1 MGRSSSWKK
10 RSDNLNLP
18 LQQQSID
25 GETKVGRGQKRND
38 EIEVKVSNEAPTQ
51 PVVAND
57 VIQKNSE
64 ESSVANPE
72 ISDDYSDDY
81 NNSKN
86 DSEDRIKGEK
96 ENNEIL
102 TKNDN
107 NKKANNKKVTTPDNK
122 TLLSSLQLS
131 DESRNLLISILEADK
146 LLKNLAVSSPKP
158 PLTKDEITSQQ
169 NSTSSG
175 KIRTGKRNSG
185 KLEKNNHKR
194 HGGGRKKL
202 RRLRN
207 GRQTDRGMKA
217 GGAKSRKILGK
228 SGRAVQRTRKS
239 DQTGSKDKNK
249 RHNSPAVNLK
259 KRTKLESTDKDAIL
273 PDSKL
278 NVNDLTSG
286 SSGKSGI
293 LIKTSPQKL
302 PNFHKVVQHERVEND
317 MDNFDAT
324 MGGKI
329 GNEESDDEHERKP
342 SDEKLIKFRIIDKDG
357 EKINKKLNSEPNAKS
372 YHVNDDPKHEH
383 EDRLIKE
390 KLPKSEKLVVSN
402 NEEPNLIDEIAVV
415 NSVPHNAEKPHEE
428 YESSKAN
435 YKSANSIENLDN
447 NGQIGDQKHP
457 KTDDKSKERNRND
470 QNYRDSFLIKL
481 LRKAKAKI
489 KELKEKK
496 LNKMKHENQKEAK
509 KLDNK
514 SKSRKSK
521 KRLKLKQTEKSKI
534 TSHDK
539 DHGIQNPDEIKI
551 MSKVPAKS
559 EPINKLK
566 DRRDSA
572 REQKHGTKL
581 VHDFE
586 KPTKL
591 IKDHSKNEQL
601 DPSGKIVSHHHK
613 NFGHIDVYGHHK
625 TSHYRKA
632 SKHHLKK
639 SSDHDNKV
647 NKTRIIRNDKE
658 NFEKEKELIQIL
670 LNQVKLIKSQ
680 QENAENADIETSTKS
695 VEKGNFL
702 QDSEPHQPEIKEDI
716 KFSPKIESDGEKD
729 LNILN
734 LEENKKDAVS
744 DHAYDSND
752 LQEND
757 LTSKQTEQKE
767 ETSKSAKNKLP
778 NTSKTSKLLSPSKGQ
793 LEEKETIKEKAQNS
807 SKKDSKSTSKII
819 LSKEKLR
826 ELLKSII
833 RIYLKKQN
841 EKNDREEQERNR
853 EKILKLEPRSAQ
865 SSDRYTNGTIAAIKG
880 NVAAPKSST
889 AISLKTH
896 EPNSTVTY
904 QDDESSIHEPKEEPK
919 LNKNDDQM
927 KFIKGDDS
935 LNYDDDASSASVT
948 TKSSISSTAEGHQSQ
963 VDLENP
969 SGSGQVNK
977 TEDEKLG
984 NGDLEHGNGGNND
997 EKVTEETEEPFTLL
1011 VLEKL
1016 AQALRENAFGGKI

>member
-1 MGRSSSWKK
+1 MGRSLSLKK
-10 RSDNLNLP
+10 RSDNRNLP

-25 GETKVGRGQKRND
+25 GETKAGRGQKRND
-38 EIEVKVSNEAPTQ
+38 EIEVKVSNEAPAQ

-57 VIQKNSE
+57 VIQNNE

-81 NNSKN
+81 DNSKN
-86 DSEDRIKGEK
+86 DSEDRIKGKK
-96 ENNEIL
+96 ENNEIF

-146 LLKNLAVSSPKP
+146 VLKHLAVSSPKP
-158 PLTKDEITSQQ
+158 PSTKTDETISRQ
-169 NSTSSG
+169 NSTNSG

-194 HGGGRKKL
+194 QGGGRKKL
-202 RRLRN
+202 MRLRN
-207 GRQTDRGMKA
+207 GRQRDRGMKA

-228 SGRAVQRTRKS
+228 SGRAVQRTRKR
-239 DQTGSKDKNK
+239 DQNVLNDKNI
-249 RHNSPAVNLK
+249 PAVNIK
-259 KRTKLESTDKDAIL
+259 KRTKLESTDKDAVL
-273 PDSKL
+273 PPSKL
-278 NVNDLTSG
+278 NFNHLTSG

-293 LIKTSPQKL
+293 LMKTSPQKL
-302 PNFHKVVQHERVEND
+302 PNFHKVVQHEREEND

-329 GNEESDDEHERKP
+329 ENEESDDEHERKP
-342 SDEKLIKFRIIDKDG
+342 SDEKLIKFRIIDKDD

-372 YHVNDDPKHEH
+372 YHVNDDTKHGH

-415 NSVPHNAEKPHEE
+415 NSVPHNTEKPHEE

-447 NGQIGDQKHP
+447 NRQIGDQKHP
-457 KTDDKSKERNRND
+457 KTDHKSKERNRND
-470 QNYRDSFLIKL
+470 QNYSDSFLIKL

-496 LNKMKHENQKEAK
+496 SNKMKHENQKEAK
-509 KLDNK
+509 KVDNK

-521 KRLKLKQTEKSKI
+521 KRLKKKQTEKSKF

-625 TSHYRKA
+625 TSHHRKA

-639 SSDHDNKV
+639 SSDHDHKV

-670 LNQVKLIKSQ
+670 LNQVKLIKSK
-680 QENAENADIETSTKS
+680 QENAENADNETSTKS

-744 DHAYDSND
+744 DRAYDSND

-767 ETSKSAKNKLP
+767 ETSKSATHKLP

-793 LEEKETIKEKAQNS
+793 LEEKQTIKEKAQNS
-807 SKKDSKSTSKII
+807 SKKDSKSKSKII

-841 EKNDREEQERNR
+841 EKNDLEEQERNR

-865 SSDRYTNGTIAAIKG
+865 SSDRYTNGTIASIKG
-880 NVAAPKSST
+880 DVAAPKSST

-984 NGDLEHGNGGNND
+984 NGDLEHGNGGKND

-1016 AQALRENAFGGKI
+1016 APALRENAFGGKI